1 MWALYA
7 SKQKKRT
14 LKETTKML
22 SSRRN
27 ESYRALRLRIY
38 KYNKYYARDETREK
52 RKSTTHHWVN
62 PTLNPRLASS
72 LSSRYLSPSR
82 CDRESSSNIE
92 ARLSDHREGLSLCR
106 ICQTVSSIGPRGGST
121 SRRRWS
127 RLTRRTVVDLLL
139 LQPWYSFLNTFK
151 SQFRSRSSLLVSI
164 PFSLRMK
171 NTKKRRVKQIKKTE
185 KKRKK
190 RGVKQRK
197 PLSIETTKLSL
208 EGLSFLCFVPSKKQR
223 QSDFCVQ

>member
-1 MWALYA
+1 MMIFDDDNEFKTKVKVIIYTTLY
-7 SKQKKRT
+7 KCEHFTPQNRKNER

-38 KYNKYYARDETREK
+38 KYNKYSTRDETREK

-121 SRRRWS
+121 SRRR
-127 RLTRRTVVDLLL
+127 
-139 LQPWYSFLNTFK
+139 
-151 SQFRSRSSLLVSI
+151 
-164 PFSLRMK
+164 
-171 NTKKRRVKQIKKTE
+171 
-185 KKRKK
+185 
-190 RGVKQRK
+190 
-197 PLSIETTKLSL
+197 
-208 EGLSFLCFVPSKKQR
+208 
-223 QSDFCVQ
+223 